1 MSESSATPAEALP
14 ELRYDDLTPG
24 RIFRPMAFAITDDLV
39 AQYLDVMGDRNP
51 LYEHDEAARAAG
63 LDGRVAPVGLWG
75 VWGRAA
81 YLRDH
86 RMPGGGVL
94 AGEDVVYVKPAR
106 VGDVLSVQARVV
118 DRYVKKERGR
128 VLFETAAHDSSGAL
142 CGIVRISAIWP
153 S

>member
-1 MSESSATPAEALP
+1 
-14 ELRYDDLTPG
+14 
-24 RIFRPMAFAITDDLV
+24 
-39 AQYLDVMGDRNP
+39 
-51 LYEHDEAARAAG
+51 
-63 LDGRVAPVGLWG
+63 

-81 YLRDH
+81 YLQDH

-128 VLFETAAHDSSGAL
+128 VLFETSAHDASGGL

-153 S
+153 K